1 MEGEAKSVRLLKV
14 GLVKRW
20 IKAKGPGIRPD
31 VRGPGR
37 RFTVYA
43 VAAAAGLSA
52 AAATACTAAGAAAP
66 RASGCAAVNLIV
78 ARASTEAAGE
88 GITQRLATQIVNSSK
103 QTVSQEA
110 VVYPAT
116 LGNYVSS
123 ESRGVTNA
131 EQELTTAVHNCPN
144 QKEVLL
150 GYSQGAEVSMDVIA
164 GNSEAGGTVP
174 PVNTAISSHVVAIA
188 NFGDPGHVV
197 GEPWDLGTAT
207 LHGLFPRG
215 GAQLTLLAAFGGS
228 SKIAAWCDANDP
240 FCASGINLTV
250 HLTYLNRYQ
259 DAAASFVLSKIGG

>member
-1 MEGEAKSVRLLKV
+1 MRPS
-14 GLVKRW
+14 
-20 IKAKGPGIRPD
+20 IRPA
-31 VRGPGR
+31 VRRPGHR
-37 RFTVYA
+37 
-43 VAAAAGLSA
+43 VAALAVGA
-52 AAATACTAAGAAAP
+52 AACLSIAACAGPTAHAAAP

-88 GITQRLATQIVNSSK
+88 GITQSLATQVVNGSK

-116 LGNYVSS
+116 LTNYASS
-123 ESRGVTNA
+123 ERRGVTNA
-131 EQELTTAVHNCPN
+131 EKERTATVRHCPN

-164 GNSEAGGTVP
+164 GNSEAGGTVS

-188 NFGDPGHVV
+188 NFGDPGHIA

-207 LHGLFPRG
+207 NQGVFPRG
-215 GAQLTLLAAFGGS
+215 RAQVTLLAAFGS

-240 FCASGINLTV
+240 YCASGTNLTV
-250 HLTYLNRYQ
+250 HLTYLDRYQ
-259 DAAASFVLSKIGG
+259 NAAASFVLGKIGG